1 MRSRN
6 IFILTVLIL
15 SLVLSSCAS
24 AAPAPAKEQDMQTDN
39 AAESDDAQ
47 DMQEPDSDNHSA
59 DMIDDEDMKDEADM
73 SEEMADKG
81 EGSSEDAMEMSTPD
95 WFDVSLTDIQTGQ
108 SFTINELKGKVV
120 LVETLAMWCSNC
132 LKQQKEV
139 LSLHEQLG
147 ERDDFISLGFDI
159 DPNEEEAGLKSY
171 VEKNG
176 FYWPYVITGA
186 DLARDL
192 GNLYGN
198 QYLNPPST
206 PMLIIDR
213 SGEVH
218 LLPFGIKSA
227 DTLQEAL
234 QPYLDQAM

>member
-6 IFILTVLIL
+6 IFILTVLIF

-39 AAESDDAQ
+39 AAESDAAEE
-47 DMQEPDSDNHSA
+47 MQKPDSDNHSA
-59 DMIDDEDMKDEADM
+59 DMMDQDADM
-73 SEEMADKG
+73 SEEMADKD
-81 EGSSEDAMEMSTPD
+81 EASSEDAMGMSTPD
-95 WFDVSLTDIQTGQ
+95 WFDVPLTDIQTGQ

-147 ERDDFISLGFDI
+147 ERDDFVSLGFDI

-227 DTLQEAL
+227 QTLQEAL
-234 QPYLDQAM
+234 QPFLDEAM